1 MLGAFFDSYNSVILN
16 NSIPL
21 VRVGYELAIIMS
33 YPISASG
40 IIVLLETPKKY
51 GELVPSLIV
60 KTTHFHLVF
69 NFEQTGTVI
78 ISGEHGIM
86 VHIP

>member
-16 NSIPL
+16 NSIPR

-40 IIVLLETPKKY
+40 IIVLHAWSPFSR
-51 GELVPSLIV
+51 GEGGDVWGRASPES
-60 KTTHFHLVF
+60 
-69 NFEQTGTVI
+69 FE
-78 ISGEHGIM
+78 ISK
-86 VHIP
+86 P